1 MILTEGAKPWYL
13 CHRVDLHNE
22 LKHLAFD
29 PEASSGP
36 VCKLHLAHM
45 VVGIDAERGTLK
57 IRGPWGLVV
66 VHGDLI
72 IGADGIHVLPP
83 PLRPSPPPR

>member
-1 MILTEGAKPWYL
+1 M
-13 CHRVDLHNE
+13 DLHNE

-29 PEASSGP
+29 PEASPGP

-45 VVGIDAERGTLK
+45 VVGIDAEKGTLK

-72 IGADGIHVLPP
+72 IGADGINVLLPSALYAPP
-83 PLRPSPPPR
+83 PH